1 MPDSKAY
8 LLVNDQKIP
17 LTYEETTIGR
27 LSTNLIPIN
36 DPTISKSHA
45 AINYISSED
54 KFYLRDLGTVNGIYL
69 NGNRLEGNKRHVLKH
84 KDSIQFGK
92 RIFCHS

>member
-1 MPDSKAY
+1 MPEPKAY
-8 LLVNDQKIP
+8 LLANDQKTP
-17 LTYEETTIGR
+17 LTYEETTVGR
-27 LSTNLIPIN
+27 LSTNLIAIN

-54 KFYLRDLGTVNGIYL
+54 RFYLRDLGTVNGTYL
-69 NGNRLEGNKRHVLKH
+69 NGNRLEANKRQPLKH

-92 RIFCHS
+92 RRDCGS